1 MMREKHSARSQLANG
16 ICGSHL
22 LGISGTF
29 PSTRGNNQRGRLSSK
44 AFFNSA
50 GFCDTTGNMKH
61 ILESTSR
68 TVASATLFRER
79 KIAKGKQQ
87 WKPYIGALVALL
99 LIAEAPLRSQTAQS
113 PNPQTPSQ
121 QSPPQ
126 NQAPGQQNPPANSIA
141 VDVNLVTMLATVRD
155 KHGKLINNLAKDDFV
170 LQQDGHAQTVKYFEK
185 EANLPLTL
193 GLLVDTS
200 MSQRRVLDQ
209 EKAAS
214 RTFVD
219 HVLRED
225 RDKAFLIHF
234 DREVELLQELTN
246 SRQKLEAALE
256 QVGAP
261 QFSQTSSS
269 GGSNDPDND
278 GGGRGGHGGG
288 RAMHGGGTVLY
299 DAIYL
304 ASDELMKKQPG
315 RKAVIVLTDGVDR
328 GSKVSLQEAIAS
340 AQRADTEVYSILFA
354 DKEGYGDRDRGGF
367 GGPRMGGG
375 GMGRGGG
382 GYPRRTEEQRPDGKK
397 ILEQISRET
406 GGRFFEVTKKQTVD
420 QIYTE
425 IDVELR
431 NQYSLGYTPEKADA
445 TAGYHK
451 IQLTVKQ
458 KELIVQTREGYYAGQ

>member
-1 MMREKHSARSQLANG
+1 MRHITESAWSKSVRFVRIARRRCTMLRKPCIVALVT
-16 ICGSHL
+16 L
-22 LGISGTF
+22 LLVC
-29 PSTRGNNQRGRLSSK
+29 N
-44 AFFNSA
+44 
-50 GFCDTTGNMKH
+50 
-61 ILESTSR
+61 
-68 TVASATLFRER
+68 ATLR
-79 KIAKGKQQ
+79 
-87 WKPYIGALVALL
+87 
-99 LIAEAPLRSQTAQS
+99 APAQTA
-113 PNPQTPSQ
+113 NPQTPNSQNAPAPSAPTPSQ
-121 QSPPQ
+121 QS
-126 NQAPGQQNPPANSIA
+126 APAQNPSPPHAQNPIA
-141 VDVNLVTMLATVRD
+141 VDVNLVAMLATVRD
-155 KHGKLINNLAKDDFV
+155 KHGKLINSLTKDDFA
-170 LQQDGHAQTVKYFEK
+170 LQQDGHAQTIKYFDK
-185 EANLPLTL
+185 ETNLPLTL

-200 MSQRRVLDQ
+200 LSQRRVLDQ

-269 GGSNDPDND
+269 GGANDPDND
-278 GGGRGGHGGG
+278 GGGRGGRGGG
-288 RAMHGGGTVLY
+288 RGMHGGGTVLY

-304 ASDELMKKQPG
+304 ASDEVMKKQPG

-328 GSKVSLQEAIAS
+328 GSKVSLQEAIAT

-354 DKEGYGDRDRGGF
+354 DKEGSGDHDHGGF
-367 GGPRMGGG
+367 GGPRIGGG

-382 GYPRRTEEQRPDGKK
+382 GYPRRTEESRPDGKK

-425 IDVELR
+425 IDEELR

-445 TAGYHK
+445 TSGYHK

-458 KELIVQTREGYYAGQ
+458 KDLIVQTREGYYAGQ